1 MWRINLR
8 STPPRPPPPF
18 DPLVEA
24 WLDSLPPPTTKPSLK
39 ELKQWRLNDYHGLGR
54 NVFVTCLILRA
65 ISLAIAVSV
74 TSIIASVVAER
85 HGPFYAVERL
95 VPLLVVVRT
104 DADSRHVSGS
114 DGADSACYSVLW
126 LHFGT

>member
-1 MWRINLR
+1 MR
-8 STPPRPPPPF
+8 STPSRPPPPF

-24 WLDSLPPPTTKPSLK
+24 WLDSLPPPTAKPSLK

-54 NVFVTCLILRA
+54 NVFVTCLILRI
-65 ISLAIAVSV
+65 ISLAIAGTV

-85 HGPFYAVERL
+85 QGPFYAVERL

-104 DADSRHVSGS
+104 DADLRHAS
-114 DGADSACYSVLW
+114 
-126 LHFGT
+126 